1 LVEKE
6 AAVNTHRLWNYTL
19 PIVFLLAAV
28 AAPAQET
35 RPIQPPLTFEP
46 NEGQVNAE
54 ARYLARGPQG
64 TIFLTSHAIVIAE
77 RGGGKDRSLRMRFIH
92 GESVEPAAEKPTGGI
107 ANYYLSND
115 PTRWIYGLPMYGQ
128 IRYRGI
134 FPGIDAVFHGD
145 GQNLEYDFELKP
157 HSSPDQIAFAFEGA
171 DRILPGED
179 GGLDLFAG
187 SSVWHL
193 IAPRAFQQIA
203 QARARI
209 EASYAVSGENVISL
223 RLGKFDASLPL
234 IIDPVV
240 QYANIL
246 TVNNEVNITG
256 AQADA
261 AGNLFIGGD
270 TFAQDYP
277 VVNGQGP
284 KSSGTQQV
292 YVTKLNPAGD
302 TVLYSTFLAASSFSN
317 SRALALDAQGN
328 AYLAGIAGAS
338 DFPLT
343 STNLGTCTQFCNAGF
358 VAKFNATGGLVY
370 STLLA
375 SGQVLP
381 YSIAVDSNG
390 NAAVAGGAFDNSLK
404 TVNAYQSAYQGGL
417 CTSCGGPF
425 FAKLNSTGTDFIFSS
440 YFGGPGSGAGPSL
453 AKGIAFD
460 ATGNVILAGSATADP
475 PLVQPWQYGDGDL
488 FLAEFAPD
496 GKTLLFSTRLGGSGD
511 IQPAFWT
518 MTGVAVGS
526 DGVIYLAGNAGVP
539 DFPFSLQA
547 FALPQ
552 EPLGYLSSYGM
563 YVLAVN
569 PSLTGIKYSAYLGGG
584 TVNAIVVDS
593 ANHVYLAGS
602 QNAFPLSPLKPVNAV
617 VSDLSSGGFV
627 AELDP
632 SGAPVSMTQF
642 GGHYSAE
649 IPTAIAVDANLNIY
663 VAGSASV
670 QNVFGPAQP
679 DPVTVGKQFG
689 LNTGFNY
696 NSFFAKITPANAP
709 QISMSLVAPA
719 LILRNAGS
727 ADLHISGIQ
736 FGGGLAKQWGNCGQT
751 VPGGTSCV
759 LTVTDANG
767 NAAAGTVTIDSDASP
782 ASQTFTVTSPGGIQS
797 GSGIGDIVW
806 FQDVAF
812 SYPPQLQG
820 SRSNPVPLKIWNVG
834 TANALITSVT
844 GSGAVSET
852 NDCGSL
858 LPGASCTVQVAISPT
873 TTSSSGSL
881 QITYDDNTIG
891 QQYSIYGLATPQPLL
906 LSMSQINFATQ
917 QINGAMI
924 PRTVNI
930 LNTSDSTIATPT
942 ASLAGDP
949 AFAIAG
955 NSCISPLGVHQSC
968 AVAVQLV
975 ASKAGSF
982 NGILTI
988 GGSSQ
993 VTLTGQT
1000 QNNLLV
1006 QAAPTGLDF
1015 GSTGVG
1021 GNQTLPLTLTNIA
1034 ASAFALSPITFSL
1047 PDYSETDN
1055 CQGQIQPGATCTV
1068 NIKFA
1073 PQQLALRRA
1082 AASVGV
1088 SISSLTTNVSVSGI
1102 GVQPFALQAA
1112 PGQSLSATVQSGGL
1126 AKYQLQ
1132 AVAAAGITD
1141 TLQLSCTG
1149 APQAASCSVQ
1159 PGSPALTSGMASSFT
1174 VNVSTSSAVHAKAS
1188 KSVYPLFAM
1197 LLVIS
1202 LLSLTAKSAKCFLVI
1217 VGLLCVF
1224 GINGCGGGSINN
1236 TGPGN
1241 SSQTTPPGAYSLTIT
1256 GTGGTGS
1263 QSIALTLIVN

>member
-1 LVEKE
+1 
-6 AAVNTHRLWNYTL
+6 VNTHRRWNYAL
-19 PIVFLLAAV
+19 PMVFLLAAIAV
-28 AAPAQET
+28 PAQET

-46 NEGQVNAE
+46 NRGQVNAE
-54 ARYLARGPQG
+54 ARYLARSPQG
-64 TIFLTSHAIVIAE
+64 TIFLTNHAIIIAE
-77 RGGGKDRSLRMRFIH
+77 RAGGKDRGLRMRFVH
-92 GESVEPAAEKPTGGI
+92 GADVEPEAERPTGGFV
-107 ANYYLSND
+107 NYYLSKD
-115 PTRWIYGLPMYGQ
+115 PGKWLSGLPMYGQ
-128 IRYRGI
+128 IRYRSI
-134 FPGIDAVFHGD
+134 FPGIDAVFRGD

-157 HSSPDQIAFAFEGA
+157 HSSPDQIAFTFEGV
-171 DRILPGED
+171 DRILPRED

-187 SSVWHL
+187 SSMWHL
-193 IAPRAFQQIA
+193 IVPRAFQQTDNG
-203 QARARI
+203 RAWI
-209 EASYAVSGENVISL
+209 DASYAVSGKNMISL

-240 QYANIL
+240 QYASVL
-246 TVNNEVNITG
+246 TVNNDINITG

-261 AGNLFIGGD
+261 AGNLFLGGD
-270 TFAQDYP
+270 AFAQDYP

-302 TVLYSTFLAASSFSN
+302 TILYSTFLPASGFSN

-358 VAKFNATGGLVY
+358 VAKFNPTGGLVY

-375 SGQVLP
+375 SGQALP

-390 NAAVAGGAFDNSLK
+390 NAAVAGGAFDNTLK
-404 TVNAYQSAYQGGL
+404 LVNAYQPAYQGGL

-425 FAKLNSTGTDFIFSS
+425 FAKLNSTGTDFVFSS
-440 YFGGPGSGAGPSL
+440 YFGGPGSAAGPSL

-460 ATGNVILAGSATADP
+460 ATGNVILAGIATADP
-475 PLVQPWQYGDGDL
+475 PIIQPWQYGDGDL

-518 MTGVAVGS
+518 MTGMAVGP
-526 DGVIYLAGNAGVP
+526 DGVIYLTGNSGVP

-552 EPLGYLSSYGM
+552 APLGYLASYGM

-569 PSLTGIKYSAYLGGG
+569 PSLTGIKYSTYLGGG
-584 TVNAIVVDS
+584 TVNAIVVD
-593 ANHVYLAGS
+593 ATNHVHVAGS
-602 QNAFPLSPLKPVNAV
+602 QNAFPLSPLTPLHAV
-617 VSDLSSGGFV
+617 VSDLSTGGFV
-627 AELDP
+627 VELD
-632 SGAPVSMTQF
+632 STGAPVSMTQF

-649 IPTAIAVDANLNIY
+649 IPTALAVDTSLNMY
-663 VAGSASV
+663 VAGSASI
-670 QNVFGPAQP
+670 QNVFGPIQP

-689 LNTGFNY
+689 LNNGFNY
-696 NSFFAKITPANAP
+696 NSFFAKIAPTNAP
-709 QISMSLVAPA
+709 QISMSLAPPA

-727 ADLHISGIQ
+727 ADLHVSSIQ
-736 FGGGLAKQWGNCGQT
+736 LGGGLAKQWGNCGQT

-767 NAAAGTVTIDSDASP
+767 NLSGGTLTINSDASP
-782 ASQTFTVTSPGGIQS
+782 ASQTFTVPSPGGIQA
-797 GSGIGDIVW
+797 GSGVGDIVW
-806 FQDVAF
+806 FQDVSF
-812 SYPPQLQG
+812 SYPPQFQG
-820 SRSNPVPLKIWNVG
+820 SSSNPIPLKIWNVG

-844 GSGAVSET
+844 SSGAVSET

-881 QITYDDNTIG
+881 QIAYDNNTIG
-891 QQYSIYGLATPQPLL
+891 QQYNIFGIVSSQPLL
-906 LSMSQINFATQ
+906 LSISQINFATQ

-924 PRTVNI
+924 PRTVNV

-942 ASLAGDP
+942 ASLTGDP

-955 NSCISPLGVHQSC
+955 NSCTSPLGAHQSC
-968 AVAVQLV
+968 AVAVQLI

-988 GGSSQ
+988 GGSNQ
-993 VTLTGQT
+993 VALTGQM

-1006 QAAPTGLDF
+1006 QAAPAGLDF
-1015 GSTGVG
+1015 GSIGVG
-1021 GNQTLPLTLTNIA
+1021 GNQTLPLTLTNTA

-1047 PDYSETDN
+1047 TDYTETDN

-1073 PQQLALRRA
+1073 PQQLALRRGA
-1082 AASVGV
+1082 ANLGV
-1088 SISSLTTNVSVSGI
+1088 SISSLTTNVSVA
-1102 GVQPFALQAA
+1102 GVGVPPFALQAA

-1132 AVAAAGITD
+1132 AVAATGITD

-1149 APQAASCSVQ
+1149 VPQAASCSVQ
-1159 PGSPALTSGMASSFT
+1159 PGSPALTSGMAASFT

-1202 LLSLTAKSAKCFLVI
+1202 LLSLTNRSTKCCLV
-1217 VGLLCVF
+1217 LLGMLCA
-1224 GINGCGGGSINN
+1224 GINGCGGGSNSN

-1241 SSQTTPPGAYSLTIT
+1241 SSQTTPPGTYSLTIT

-1263 QSIALTLIVN
+1263 QSIPLTLIVN